1 MFTYVGCINW
11 STIFYVLFIFY
22 VICILLTP
30 TSESVE
36 KIEKSVDKKK
46 KKEWLERE
54 MQLLQEEYD
63 EIPLTKQEMKEFIRN
78 EIKQQ
83 ISIFHGENNIDKE

>member
-1 MFTYVGCINW
+1 MFTYIGCINW
-11 STIFYVLFIFY
+11 STLLYAMFIFY
-22 VICILLTP
+22 VICIFLSP
-30 TSESVE
+30 SHEPME
-36 KIEKSVDKKK
+36 KQEKSVDKKK

-63 EIPLTKQEMKEFIRN
+63 EIPFTKQEMKEFIRN

-83 ISIFHGENNIDKE
+83 ISIFHGEKNIDNE